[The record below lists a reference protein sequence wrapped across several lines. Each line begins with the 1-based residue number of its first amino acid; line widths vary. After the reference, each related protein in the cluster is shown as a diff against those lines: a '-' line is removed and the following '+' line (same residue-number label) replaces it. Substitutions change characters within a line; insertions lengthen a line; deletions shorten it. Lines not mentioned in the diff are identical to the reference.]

1 MLTVYGNHQTGP
13 NPGGTA
19 SQAPGAKASKIVDL
33 SRLEIEGLRMSLGFE
48 VRQGAV
54 LARALFIITEPV
66 PLERCSE
73 IGWRFLAAL
82 AWASEQRLDQ
92 LAHRHRGQSDRGNAG
107 LRRAKP
113 ISCGIVFKVFGY
125 LLYWGIFM

>member
-19 SQAPGAKASKIVDL
+19 SQAPGANASRIVDL
-33 SRLEIEGLRMSLGFE
+33 SRLEIEGLRISLGFE
-48 VRQGAV
+48 IRRGAGP
-54 LARALFIITEPV
+54 ARALFIITEPV

-73 IGWRFLAAL
+73 IGLRFLTAPARP
-82 AWASEQRLDQ
+82 SERRLDQ
-92 LAHRHRGQSDRGNAG
+92 IAHRYRSQPGRGYAD

-113 ISCGIVFKVFGY
+113 ISCGNVLKVFRY
-125 LLYWGIFM
+125 LLFWGIFT